1 MSITNNKYQPL
12 HAKSVETVRALAKA
26 GARIVVGARD
36 LNKANQVVDKIKNET
51 GNQKI
56 EVEKLDLSSLKSVN
70 EFVQNYLAKNRPL
83 NVLVTLFVIS

>member
-1 MSITNNKYQPL
+1 M
-12 HAKSVETVRALAKA
+12 RALAKA

-36 LNKANQVVDKIKNET
+36 LSKANQVVDKIKNET

-70 EFVQNYLAKNRPL
+70 EFVQSYLAKKRPL
-83 NVLVTLFVIS
+83 NVLVNSDYLSRLMKI